1 MHSKWLGRDALN
13 ESPRCGLRSQ
23 SGQGLCPQTGQ
34 QDLCFCAAKSKWSVA
49 ERYIISNCPNYT
61 QAKGG
66 KQKEGNEKSGAVAPL
81 VHWRLKRVA
90 VHMARVAGF
99 EPANDGVRIRCL
111 TAWLYPNNINIINL
125 LRRVVNSIA
134 LFYLYFNLNS

>member
-1 MHSKWLGRDALN
+1 MARARRVKRMFAVRTSQPKRGAML
-13 ESPRCGLRSQ
+13 CLR
-23 SGQGLCPQTGQ
+23 PGQ
-34 QDLCFCAAKSKWSVA
+34 QDLCFCVAKSKWSVT
-49 ERYIISNCPNYT
+49 ERYIISNRPNYT

-111 TAWLYPNNINIINL
+111 TAWLYPN
-125 LRRVVNSIA
+125 VVNSIK
-134 LFYLYFNLNS
+134 LFARFVNYCK